1 MRKALCVGID
11 AYEHIKDLHGC
22 VNDANDVKAALERN
36 GDGTLNFEVKLMCS
50 TSEASYIK
58 RSELKDA
65 VESLFKSES
74 EIAVFYFSGHG
85 SFDEL
90 GGYLCTSE
98 VERPD
103 EGVALNDIMGFV
115 SQSKAQNKI
124 IILDSCFC
132 GAIANPHVMENYSIL
147 HKGTTILAACGESEY
162 ATEENGRGIF
172 TSLLVEALYGGAMN
186 LVGEVSPGSIYSYID
201 RSLGAWDEQRPL
213 FKANINSFVSLRK
226 NAPPIPIAE
235 LRRITEFFPTQYD
248 EYPLDPTYEPDKH
261 EADIKEV
268 NKEHE
273 DIFAILQRFVKLN
286 LVIPVDAE
294 HMYYA
299 AIYHKSC
306 KLTAQ
311 GQHYWKLVNKNTI

>member
-98 VERPD
+98 
-103 EGVALNDIMGFV
+103 I
-115 SQSKAQNKI
+115 
-124 IILDSCFC
+124 
-132 GAIANPHVMENYSIL
+132 
-147 HKGTTILAACGESEY
+147 
-162 ATEENGRGIF
+162 
-172 TSLLVEALYGGAMN
+172 
-186 LVGEVSPGSIYSYID
+186 
-201 RSLGAWDEQRPL
+201 
-213 FKANINSFVSLRK
+213 
-226 NAPPIPIAE
+226 
-235 LRRITEFFPTQYD
+235 
-248 EYPLDPTYEPDKH
+248 
-261 EADIKEV
+261 
-268 NKEHE
+268 
-273 DIFAILQRFVKLN
+273 
-286 LVIPVDAE
+286 
-294 HMYYA
+294 
-299 AIYHKSC
+299 
-306 KLTAQ
+306 
-311 GQHYWKLVNKNTI
+311 